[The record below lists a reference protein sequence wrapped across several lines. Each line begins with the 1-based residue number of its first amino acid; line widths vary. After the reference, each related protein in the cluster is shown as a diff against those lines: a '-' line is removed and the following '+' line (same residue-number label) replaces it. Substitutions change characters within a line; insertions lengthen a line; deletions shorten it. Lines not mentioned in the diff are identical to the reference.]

1 MLPIIISNKQ
11 AASVIIIYKESQRK
25 TDHIVTCDE
34 EAIYTGM
41 WLARNDSTT
50 LVEDA
55 QISTASTSVSLF
67 HSSAPEGRSGIVKQV
82 R

>member
-1 MLPIIISNKQ
+1 
-11 AASVIIIYKESQRK
+11 
-25 TDHIVTCDE
+25 
-34 EAIYTGM
+34 
-41 WLARNDSTT
+41 LARNDSTT